1 MGAVYG
7 RIIEAGAALAAAV
20 VVACPAAA
28 TASGRF
34 EDASDDA
41 TTVVFST
48 AEPLT
53 IDETDLFTDL
63 YTRSGDTTTRVSV
76 PAPGGDASGSVGLDV
91 RSSADGSRIFFNTTA
106 GLVAADTDGEDDI
119 YERSGGTT
127 KLVSAPGTG
136 GVNEGGRAFLGDV
149 TADGTR
155 VFFRSTD
162 RLVGADTDDDSD
174 VYERSGG
181 TTTLVSAPGT
191 GAAGPSAGANFRRAS
206 VDGSRVFFETVER
219 LVTADTDDD
228 VDVYQRSGGVT
239 TLVSVPAAGAGG
251 PSEGIFFNRASADG
265 SRVFLHTKQAM
276 VISDGDGLFDVYER
290 SGGNTVLVSAPG
302 AGAAGSPA
310 EPLLDGA
317 SADGTKLFFSTAER
331 MVGADTDDLR
341 DVYERS
347 GGATTLV
354 SAAGAGAVGP
364 LAGAGFSGSSADGTK
379 AFFVTGER
387 LVAADTDTQ
396 GDIYERSGGVTSL
409 VSEPGVGAAGASE
422 GPAFRHVTSD
432 GAHVFFETKERLV
445 TGDTDPDTDVYEHV
459 NGVTRLVSARGA
471 GAGPSVDVHFAGASS
486 DGDRV
491 FIETGERMTSEEIG
505 RAH

>member
-53 IDETDLFTDL
+53 IDETDLSPDL

-181 TTTLVSAPGT
+181 TTTLVSVPGT
-191 GAAGPSAGANFRRAS
+191 GAAGPSAGANFQRAS
-206 VDGSRVFFETVER
+206 VDGSRVFFQTVER

-228 VDVYQRSGGVT
+228 VDVYQ
-239 TLVSVPAAGAGG
+239 
-251 PSEGIFFNRASADG
+251 
-265 SRVFLHTKQAM
+265 
-276 VISDGDGLFDVYER
+276 R

-364 LAGAGFSGSSADGTK
+364 AAGAEFSGSSADGTK

-409 VSEPGVGAAGASE
+409 VSEPGVGAVGASE
-422 GPAFRHVTSD
+422 GAAFRHVTSD